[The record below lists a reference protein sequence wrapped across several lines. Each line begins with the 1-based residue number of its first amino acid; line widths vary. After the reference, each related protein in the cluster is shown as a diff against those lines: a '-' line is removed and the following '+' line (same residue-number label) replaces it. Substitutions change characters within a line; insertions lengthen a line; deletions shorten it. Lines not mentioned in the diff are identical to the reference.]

1 MKRIKFTLLLLIVT
15 LFYSCQKKPIIIGD
29 FNGENRVT
37 FEQLRENPEPYIF
50 KEISFEVGHKNV
62 IGAGVDVTRKDDKEL
77 SFYFIGKKSSSI
89 EKIIEAYENGDT
101 TFLPDAGTWYIYY
114 NSILP
119 IQLETSESDWK
130 HLENRYTI
138 PEKYIK
144 NDDEFIYTSE
154 NTDSLIF
161 SGVLFESEKCYTND
175 SIKIKF
181 QKNYNKLIDI
191 TYNSIYL
198 TGIKIIPR

>member
-50 KEISFEVGHKNV
+50 KEISFEVGDFNIIQH
-62 IGAGVDVTRKDDKEL
+62 GVDVTSKEDRTLVCSYKERK
-77 SFYFIGKKSSSI
+77 YTRI

-101 TFLPDAGTWYIYY
+101 AFLPDGGNWNIYY

-138 PEKYIK
+138 PEQYIK
-144 NDDEFIYTSE
+144 NDNKFIYTSE

-161 SGVLFESEKCYTND
+161 SGVLFESRRVLMKD
-175 SIKIKF
+175 SLRKELKSKYKKEF
-181 QKNYNKLIDI
+181 SI
-191 TYNSIYL
+191 TYNRVYL